1 MHKCPVS
8 TRVTRISIRKK
19 KQSRPGQGNATAAP
33 SAVVAVPAAAAGGRG
48 RPKSPAIKTF
58 LQEKACH
65 EMVEKLPKCRE
76 CRLPT
81 DQRMKAFCRFYAF
94 RRLRYTKHGQLAVSG
109 FSDPKKNP
117 SSADRRLWEANRT
130 SPPTDLD
137 LPTAKFILSKIS
149 LQLCNM
155 LSSEMS
161 VWNEHRVGSK

>member
-1 MHKCPVS
+1 M
-8 TRVTRISIRKK
+8 T
-19 KQSRPGQGNATAAP
+19 
-33 SAVVAVPAAAAGGRG
+33 AVVRG
-48 RPKSPAIKTF
+48 RAKSPTVAKTF

-94 RRLRYTKHGQLAVSG
+94 RRLRFTKHNQLAVSG
-109 FSDPKKNP
+109 FSDPKKTP
-117 SSADRRLWEANRT
+117 SLSDRRLWEANRT
-130 SPPTDLD
+130 NPPTDLD
-137 LPTAKFILSKIS
+137 LTTARFILSKIA

-161 VWNEHRVGSK
+161 VWNEHRGGRKY